1 MEDKLD
7 LILLKIKTLER
18 KIDEITKTVEAHRL
32 EHGFE
37 KMQDGGIN
45 RNFGGTPQG
54 MPGGGGMPGMGGMS
68 GNKPMKKQKNNK
80 KKKGF
85 ADL

>member
-37 KMQDGGIN
+37 KMQDI
-45 RNFGGTPQG
+45 
-54 MPGGGGMPGMGGMS
+54 
-68 GNKPMKKQKNNK
+68 
-80 KKKGF
+80 
-85 ADL
+85 

>member
-54 MPGGGGMPGMGGMS
+54 MPGGGGMPGMGGMT
-68 GNKPMKKQKNNK
+68 GM
-80 KKKGF
+80 GG
-85 ADL
+85 